1 MTKPAARVYLDAFL
15 APLAPF
21 LARDDVTDLLINRP
35 GEVWLETS
43 GVTERHDVPDLNDAA
58 MWRLARQVAA
68 AADQGISREHP
79 LLAATLPDGARV
91 QICAPPATRGHVIA
105 AIRKHNVPD
114 LCLADYGAAG
124 AFARVGEAALS
135 RLALDQVLAA
145 QLATGDTLGFLQAA
159 VRARKTIVVA
169 GATGT
174 GKTTFLNALLR
185 EAPPGERLVLIEDT
199 PEIQLHHANAAGLV
213 GVRGRLGE
221 AAVTTADLLEASL
234 RLRPDRIIMGEVRGP
249 EALSW
254 LRAVGT
260 GHPGSITTVH
270 ASSPQGAVEQLA
282 LMALMGG
289 TELRRAELVD
299 YIRNTVDVFVQ
310 LGRDGGSRLV
320 TCVDFSGLD
329 ERQAMSTTG

>member
-1 MTKPAARVYLDAFL
+1 MSASPVARVYLDAFL

-21 LARDDVTDLLINRP
+21 LARADVTDLLINRP
-35 GEVWLETS
+35 GEVWLET
-43 GVTERHDVPDLNDAA
+43 GGATERHIVPDLTDAA

-91 QICAPPATRGHVIA
+91 QICAPPATRGNVVA

-114 LCLADYGAAG
+114 LCLADYSAAG
-124 AFARVGEAALS
+124 AFSRVGEAALS
-135 RLALDQVLAA
+135 RAAMDRDLAA
-145 QLATGDTLGFLQAA
+145 QLATGDTLGFLQSA

-185 EAPPGERLVLIEDT
+185 EAPASERLVLIEDT
-199 PEIQLHHANAAGLV
+199 PEIQLHHANAVGLV
-213 GVRGRLGE
+213 AVRGRLGE
-221 AAVTTADLLEASL
+221 AAVTAADLLEASL

-260 GHPGSITTVH
+260 GHPGSVTTVH
-270 ASSPQGAVEQLA
+270 ASSPHGAIEQLA

-299 YIRNTVDVFVQ
+299 YVRDTVDVFVQ
-310 LGRDGGSRLV
+310 LGRDGGTRLV
-320 TCVDFSGLD
+320 TTVTF
-329 ERQAMSTTG
+329 EPV

>member
-1 MTKPAARVYLDAFL
+1 M
-15 APLAPF
+15 
-21 LARDDVTDLLINRP
+21 
-35 GEVWLETS
+35 
-43 GVTERHDVPDLNDAA
+43 PDL
-58 MWRLARQVAA
+58 RL
-68 AADQGISREHP
+68 S
-79 LLAATLPDGARV
+79 
-91 QICAPPATRGHVIA
+91 
-105 AIRKHNVPD
+105 
-114 LCLADYGAAG
+114 DYGDAG

-135 RLALDQVLAA
+135 RAAIDRELAA

-185 EAPPGERLVLIEDT
+185 EAPAGERLVLIEDT
-199 PEIQLHHANAAGLV
+199 PEIQLHHANAVGLV
-213 GVRGRLGE
+213 AVRGRLGE

-260 GHPGSITTVH
+260 GHPGSVTTVH
-270 ASSPQGAVEQLA
+270 ASSPQGAIEQLA
-282 LMALMGG
+282 LMAMMGG

-299 YIRNTVDVFVQ
+299 YVRNTVDIFVQ
-310 LGRDGGSRLV
+310 LGRDGGTRLV
-320 TCVDFSGLD
+320 TTVEFIRAD
-329 ERQAMSTTG
+329 RQV

>member
-1 MTKPAARVYLDAFL
+1 MLP
-15 APLAPF
+15 
-21 LARDDVTDLLINRP
+21 RP
-35 GEVWLETS
+35 
-43 GVTERHDVPDLNDAA
+43 
-58 MWRLARQVAA
+58 
-68 AADQGISREHP
+68 
-79 LLAATLPDGARV
+79 
-91 QICAPPATRGHVIA
+91 
-105 AIRKHNVPD
+105 
-114 LCLADYGAAG
+114 
-124 AFARVGEAALS
+124 ALS
-135 RLALDQVLAA
+135 RLALDQALAA

-185 EAPPGERLVLIEDT
+185 EAPPGERLILIEDT
-199 PEIQLHHANAAGLV
+199 PEIQLHHANAVGLV
-213 GVRGRLGE
+213 AVRGRLGE

-260 GHPGSITTVH
+260 GHPGSVTTVH

-299 YIRNTVDVFVQ
+299 YVRNTVDVFVQ
-310 LGRDGGSRLV
+310 LGRDGGTRLV
-320 TCVDFSGLD
+320 TSVDFCGLD
-329 ERQAMSTTG
+329 ARPATSTTG

>member
-1 MTKPAARVYLDAFL
+1 MTIVPAARVYLDAFL
-15 APLAPF
+15 APLARF

-35 GEVWLETS
+35 GEVWLETA
-43 GVTERHDVPDLNDAA
+43 GATERHDVPDLTDAA
-58 MWRLARQVAA
+58 LWRLARQVAA

-79 LLAATLPDGARV
+79 LLAATLPDGSRV
-91 QICAPPATRGHVIA
+91 QICAPPATRGNVVA

-114 LCLADYGAAG
+114 LRLADYAGAG

-135 RLALDQVLAA
+135 RAAVDTALQA
-145 QLATGDTLGFLQAA
+145 QLAAGDTLGFLQAA

-185 EAPPGERLVLIEDT
+185 EAPGGERLVLIEDT

-213 GVRGRLGE
+213 AVRGRLGE
-221 AAVTTADLLEASL
+221 AAVTTADLLEAAL
-234 RLRPDRIIMGEVRGP
+234 RLRPDRIIMGEVRGA

-260 GHPGSITTVH
+260 GHPGSVTTVH
-270 ASSPQGAVEQLA
+270 ASSPQGAIEQLA

-289 TELRRAELVD
+289 TELRRAELID
-299 YIRNTVDVFVQ
+299 YVRNTVDVFVQ
-310 LGRDGGSRLV
+310 LGRDGGTRLV
-320 TCVDFSGLD
+320 TTVAFGA
-329 ERQAMSTTG
+329 QA

>member
-1 MTKPAARVYLDAFL
+1 M
-15 APLAPF
+15 APF
-21 LARDDVTDLLINRP
+21 LARDDVTDILINRP
-35 GEVWLETS
+35 GEVWLET
-43 GVTERHDVPDLNDAA
+43 GGATERHDVPDLSDAA
-58 MWRLARQVAA
+58 LWRLARQVAA

-91 QICAPPATRGHVIA
+91 QICAPPATRGNVIA

-114 LCLADYGAAG
+114 LYLADYGAAG
-124 AFARVGEAALS
+124 AFSRVGEAALS
-135 RLALDQVLAA
+135 RAAVDRDLAA
-145 QLATGDTLGFLQAA
+145 QLATGNTLGFLQAA

-185 EAPPGERLVLIEDT
+185 EAPSDERLVLIEDT

-213 GVRGRLGE
+213 AVRGQLGE
-221 AAVTTADLLEASL
+221 AAVATSDLLEASL

-270 ASSPQGAVEQLA
+270 ASSPQGAIEQLA

-299 YIRNTVDVFVQ
+299 YVRNTVDVFVQ
-310 LGRDGGSRLV
+310 LGRDGGTRLV
-320 TCVDFSGLD
+320 TGVAFNGVDGA
-329 ERQAMSTTG
+329 QAAPATV